1 MDSFNQPKS
10 NIASIFVALLSLGLI
25 FFAVILL
32 NQTFTNRIGLAT
44 DNKLKSNSNNLSS
57 KLDVASSNSNKNS
70 LSSTNSAVIE
80 TIIGETQN
88 VNQNSKNV
96 KREVI
101 KISEPSFSS
110 TSSSLNSVTTKVS
123 TSSSISST
131 KSLEATGFIAR
142 YTGGGS
148 NEEES
153 NFEIVNCTIKDPI
166 RCKVGTKFYYSDYLK
181 LKETNEYRFINP
193 KIQDSAERFSIESE
207 GLVEN

>member
-44 DNKLKSNSNNLSS
+44 DNKLKSNSNSLSN
-57 KLDVASSNSNKNS
+57 KLDSSNLGGALNSINNNSNKNNFV
-70 LSSTNSAVIE
+70 SSSNVTME
-80 TIIGETQN
+80 TVIGETQN
-88 VNQNSKNV
+88 SNQNSKDP

-110 TSSSLNSVTTKVS
+110 TSNSVITVTTK
-123 TSSSISST
+123 TSISSSTSVT
-131 KSLEATGFIAR
+131 KKLEVTSFIAR
-142 YTGGGS
+142 YIGGGS

-153 NFEIVNCTIKDPI
+153 NFEIVSCTIKDPI

-181 LKETNEYRFINP
+181 LKETNEIGRA
-193 KIQDSAERFSIESE
+193 SCRER
-207 GLVEN
+207 V